1 MSVGLYSLLK
11 GAHLLDFEKLAS
23 PLLVKSPSLI
33 FFHLQLIQH
42 SLFLLFQHID
52 FFLKFLNFFIGLFVL
67 FTL

>member
-1 MSVGLYSLLK
+1 MRVGLHSLLK

-23 PLLVKSPSLI
+23 PLLVKCPTLI
-33 FFHLQLIQH
+33 FLHLQLIQH

-52 FFLKFLNFFIGLFVL
+52 FFLELLNFFIGLFIL